1 MRKFSSRS
9 NYGNSEFYNLSRDLY
24 YGNTTIGNI
33 VEALEERIQ
42 FSFNEDGS
50 FKINAF
56 YDFISN
62 KFRFWAKTGYY
73 SWGWL
78 RYFLYEYEQYLLESS
93 KNSIA
98 KITWEKFTKEQDMI
112 SIEHILPQTPDK
124 PCWSHFVSQYSPEE
138 MNYFT
143 NTLFGFE

>member
-1 MRKFSSRS
+1 MRS

-33 VEALEERIQ
+33 ITALEERIQ

-62 KFRFWAKTGYY
+62 KLERKNYSVIANDLRNEQRKEEQAAQKRGCILSACECEQCRTANVRIVNLANEAQRFA
-73 SWGWL
+73 S
-78 RYFLYEYEQYLLESS
+78 RSSIRES
-93 KNSIA
+93 
-98 KITWEKFTKEQDMI
+98 
-112 SIEHILPQTPDK
+112 
-124 PCWSHFVSQYSPEE
+124 
-138 MNYFT
+138 
-143 NTLFGFE
+143 